1 MFFFSFEL
9 VLSSYL
15 STFLSRVDL
24 FNRLMG
30 KFCYGVVLLA
40 VFLQFSIVVTRYV
53 FGFNVIWLQDLVTYG
68 HAMIFMLGSA
78 ATYAYDGHV
87 RIDIFYNKLDC
98 EDKARVD
105 FYGVLFLLY
114 PFCLFMLWFSVP
126 YVYESWLHLEGSFQT
141 MGLQLVY
148 LLKSLLLIF
157 PISLMLQGA
166 FTASKAYGVLSSAP
180 ATD

>member
-1 MFFFSFEL
+1 
-9 VLSSYL
+9 
-15 STFLSRVDL
+15 
-24 FNRLMG
+24 MG
-30 KFCYGVVLLA
+30 KFCYGVVLVA
-40 VFLQFSIVVTRYV
+40 VFLQFMIVVTRYI

-87 RIDIFYNKLDC
+87 RIDIFYNNLDKYG
-98 EDKARVD
+98 KAKVD

-114 PFCLFMLWFSVP
+114 PFCLFMLWFSFP

-141 MGLQLVY
+141 MGLQFVY
-148 LLKSLLLIF
+148 LLKSLLLIL

-166 FTASKAYGVLSSAP
+166 VKATNAYSVLSQE
-180 ATD
+180 